1 MSSNMTSS
9 ANYKPPAPAADATTG
24 SHGTT
29 TATSS
34 SSSTMAS
41 PQQQQQQQQIQNHA
55 QAPHSPNL
63 PSRIASV
70 MIMGLTGII
79 SRTFLY
85 GLNDVEVKGLDRF
98 KQLLDSREDPERR
111 ERGLLT
117 VSNHISVLDDPVV
130 WGVLPLSYAFNPNN
144 LRWTLAAH
152 DICFANPTFSAFFTA
167 GQVLPCHRLKHSPHG
182 GLFQPSLTQA
192 IRLLSSQ
199 PFTQPGFSPAPLTS
213 PVTSLSTPSAV
224 DIPDP
229 FTIGTL
235 TYSTTGSDS
244 HPAPSIYT
252 RNRHSWVH
260 VFPEGLVHQHPQVDL
275 RYFKWGV
282 ARLILESEPAP
293 DVVPMFIDGTQ
304 HVMNEERGFP
314 RFLPR
319 IGKKIRVAFGEVVDY
334 EREFGDLRRRWR
346 REVERVRQQEEE
358 EEVKAAAKAAKA
370 TKGKELVAVEN
381 SSTKPR
387 LLGDLPEQLKYSE
400 EAQKIRIECARRMR
414 EQVLKVRRELGGY
427 DESDPNF
434 GEASTWAPDR
444 KVKAEK
450 YKSRVDGS
458 EINQD

>member
-1 MSSNMTSS
+1 MTSS
-9 ANYKPPAPAADATTG
+9 DAVATTG
-24 SHGTT
+24 SGTI
-29 TATSS
+29 ASNNG
-34 SSSTMAS
+34 STMAS
-41 PQQQQQQQQIQNHA
+41 PQQEQQQPQQQIHNHLA
-55 QAPHSPNL
+55 SGQQAPHSPNL
-63 PSRIASV
+63 GARIASI
-70 MIMGLTGII
+70 MIMGLTGVI

-85 GLNDVEVKGLDRF
+85 GFNDIEVKGLDRF
-98 KQLLDSREDPERR
+98 KALLDSREEPERR

-199 PFTQPGFSPAPLTS
+199 PFTQLGFSPAPLTS
-213 PVTSLSTPSAV
+213 PVTTLLTPSAV

-229 FTIGTL
+229 FTIGAL
-235 TYSTTGSDS
+235 TYSTTGQDS

-304 HVMNEERGFP
+304 RVMDEERGFP

-319 IGKKIRVAFGEVVDY
+319 VGKKIRVAFGEVLDY
-334 EREFGDLRRRWR
+334 EATFGDLRRRWR
-346 REVERVRQQEEE
+346 AEVERVRKQEEE
-358 EEVKAAAKAAKA
+358 EAAKAAAKDNK
-370 TKGKELVAVEN
+370 KELAEV
-381 SSTKPR
+381 KPKL
-387 LLGDLPEQLKYSE
+387 LLGDLPDELKYSE

-427 DESDPNF
+427 EESDPTF

>member
-9 ANYKPPAPAADATTG
+9 ADYKPPATAADAATTG
-24 SHGTT
+24 SGNL
-29 TATSS
+29 ATSN
-34 SSSTMAS
+34 SSTMAS
-41 PQQQQQQQQIQNHA
+41 QQQQQQQQPQIHNHLSSGA

-63 PSRIASV
+63 GARIASV
-70 MIMGLTGII
+70 MIMGLTGVI

-85 GLNDVEVKGLDRF
+85 GFNDIEVKGLDRF
-98 KQLLDSREDPERR
+98 KQLLDGREDPERR

-167 GQVLPCHRLKHSPHG
+167 GQVLPCHRLKHSQHG
-182 GLFQPSLTQA
+182 GLFQPALTQA

-199 PFTQPGFSPAPLTS
+199 PFVQPGFSPSPLTS
-213 PVTSLSTPSAV
+213 PVTSLPTPSAV

-235 TYSTTGSDS
+235 TYSTTGLDS
-244 HPAPSIYT
+244 HPSPSIYT

-304 HVMNEERGFP
+304 QVMNEERGFP

-334 EREFGDLRRRWR
+334 EATFGDLRRRWR
-346 REVERVRQQEEE
+346 QEVERVRLEEE
-358 EEVKAAAKAAKA
+358 KAAIKS
-370 TKGKELVAVEN
+370 KELVEA
-381 SSTKPR
+381 KPK
-387 LLGDLPEQLKYSE
+387 LLGDLPEALKYSE
-400 EAQKIRIECARRMR
+400 EAQQIRIECARRMR

-427 DESDPNF
+427 DESDPTF
-434 GEASTWAPDR
+434 AEASTWAPDR

>member
-1 MSSNMTSS
+1 M
-9 ANYKPPAPAADATTG
+9 
-24 SHGTT
+24 
-29 TATSS
+29 
-34 SSSTMAS
+34 
-41 PQQQQQQQQIQNHA
+41 
-55 QAPHSPNL
+55 
-63 PSRIASV
+63 
-70 MIMGLTGII
+70 
-79 SRTFLY
+79 
-85 GLNDVEVKGLDRF
+85 
-98 KQLLDSREDPERR
+98 
-111 ERGLLT
+111 
-117 VSNHISVLDDPVV
+117 
-130 WGVLPLSYAFNPNN
+130 
-144 LRWTLAAH
+144 
-152 DICFANPTFSAFFTA
+152 
-167 GQVLPCHRLKHSPHG
+167 
-182 GLFQPSLTQA
+182 
-192 IRLLSSQ
+192 
-199 PFTQPGFSPAPLTS
+199 
-213 PVTSLSTPSAV
+213 
-224 DIPDP
+224 
-229 FTIGTL
+229 
-235 TYSTTGSDS
+235 
-244 HPAPSIYT
+244 
-252 RNRHSWVH
+252 
-260 VFPEGLVHQHPQVDL
+260 VHQHPQVDL

-358 EEVKAAAKAAKA
+358 EVKAAAKAAK
-370 TKGKELVAVEN
+370 GNELVTVEN
-381 SSTKPR
+381 SSSKPR